1 MHQLSNLCY
10 MLEDEIGRIT
20 QKGDI
25 SPAELENVYKAVKTM
40 YYVKVIEAMEESK
53 RENYDGYS
61 GRRMMISYDRGPYY
75 NNASYEGRSYDHPGD
90 SKEEMRRH
98 IEMAMDQAK
107 TEPERRALMECLNK
121 L

>member
-25 SPAELENVYKAVKTM
+25 SPAELDNVYKATKTI

-53 RENYDGYS
+53 REDYEGYS

-75 NNASYEGRSYDHPGD
+75 DGRSYGHPGD
-90 SKEEMRRH
+90 NKEEMRRH
-98 IEMAMDQAK
+98 IEMAMEQAK
-107 TEPERRALMECLNK
+107 TEPERKALMECLQK

>member
-1 MHQLSNLCY
+1 MHQLSTLCY

-25 SPAELENVYKAVKTM
+25 SPAELDNVYKATKTI
-40 YYVKVIEAMEESK
+40 YYAKVIEAMEESK
-53 RENYDGYS
+53 HETYDGYS

-75 NNASYEGRSYDHPGD
+75 DGRSYDRQGDD

-98 IEMAMDQAK
+98 IEMAMGQAK
-107 TEPERRALMECLNK
+107 TEPERKALMECLQK